1 MADGEWRMA
10 DGEWRMADGGWRMAD
25 GEWQMAN
32 GEWRMAN
39 GGWRMADGEWQ
50 MADGSTPG
58 IPLAIHHRPFT
69 LSLIRT
75 DVTGNTKSMFAATLA
90 APLLNLPLLLV
101 LIPLAGCLIATRYR
115 YTVAP
120 LGLLCSSLVLG
131 LVIFTLAGF
140 QPDSL
145 THGPLHIDAVGIPFI
160 TVTAILTVLLTL
172 YQAVE
177 TGIHPRRTAALLG
190 LEAVLMGLFTT
201 PNLLVFT
208 LLLTLQLIPVGY
220 LLPRRRPEQPPAGR
234 LYRQFMASGLLL
246 LWVATLLLGLHQF
259 QSRGSWSWELA
270 QLQQN
275 PLPTSR
281 QGLVFI
287 LMFYAAAIHLAQF
300 PLHGWLP
307 ELGKK
312 PVTPEFMVMM
322 AGSRVGLYL
331 LLRFVLPL
339 LPDAVSH
346 FRDFVTGLGLLG
358 ICYGAVLA
366 FTQIGLQR
374 LLAFTLIS
382 QTGLLLVGVFSLNG
396 RGLTGSL
403 LLSFNAGLASAGL
416 FLTAAALLRRS
427 GTLLIP
433 RLGRRFNASPRLA
446 FTGVIAALSTTAI
459 PGTPGF
465 DAVHLLLEGIL
476 QAYSW
481 GMAVAVTSGN
491 ILVAG
496 LLLYVFRKIFLTRER
511 TTLPWVEQTQT
522 RWPETVLNLLIGLSL
537 LAAGFYQQPWMQWID
552 GSFRHLT
559 APYQQQSPP

>member
-1 MADGEWRMA
+1 
-10 DGEWRMADGGWRMAD
+10 
-25 GEWQMAN
+25 
-32 GEWRMAN
+32 
-39 GGWRMADGEWQ
+39 
-50 MADGSTPG
+50 
-58 IPLAIHHRPFT
+58 
-69 LSLIRT
+69 
-75 DVTGNTKSMFAATLA
+75 MFAATLA

-101 LIPLAGCLIATRYR
+101 LIPLAGCLIGTRYQ
-115 YTVAP
+115 YAMVPLAP
-120 LGLLCSSLVLG
+120 LCSGLVLS

-145 THGPLHIDAVGIPFI
+145 THGPIHIDAVGIPFI
-160 TVTAILTVLLTL
+160 TVTAILTFLLTL
-172 YQAVE
+172 YQVVE
-177 TGIHPRRTAALLG
+177 TGIYPRRTAALLG

-208 LLLTLQLIPVGY
+208 LLLTLQLITVGY
-220 LLPRRRPEQPPAGR
+220 LLPRRPEQPPAGR

-275 PLPTSR
+275 PLSASR

-322 AGSRVGLYL
+322 AGSKVGLYL

-346 FRDFVTGLGLLG
+346 FRDFATGLGLLG

-427 GTLLIP
+427 GTSLIP
-433 RLGRRFNASPRLA
+433 RIGRRFNASPRLA

-476 QAYSW
+476 QAYGW
-481 GMAVAVTSGN
+481 GMAVAVASGN
-491 ILVAG
+491 VLVAG

-511 TTLPWVEQTQT
+511 ATLPWVEQTQT
-522 RWPETVLNLLIGLSL
+522 RRAETVLNLLIGLSL

-552 GSFRHLT
+552 GSFSHLT
-559 APYQQQSPP
+559 APYQQQPPP

>member
-1 MADGEWRMA
+1 
-10 DGEWRMADGGWRMAD
+10 
-25 GEWQMAN
+25 
-32 GEWRMAN
+32 
-39 GGWRMADGEWQ
+39 
-50 MADGSTPG
+50 
-58 IPLAIHHRPFT
+58 
-69 LSLIRT
+69 
-75 DVTGNTKSMFAATLA
+75 
-90 APLLNLPLLLV
+90 
-101 LIPLAGCLIATRYR
+101 
-115 YTVAP
+115 
-120 LGLLCSSLVLG
+120 
-131 LVIFTLAGF
+131 
-140 QPDSL
+140 
-145 THGPLHIDAVGIPFI
+145 
-160 TVTAILTVLLTL
+160 
-172 YQAVE
+172 
-177 TGIHPRRTAALLG
+177 
-190 LEAVLMGLFTT
+190 
-201 PNLLVFT
+201 
-208 LLLTLQLIPVGY
+208 
-220 LLPRRRPEQPPAGR
+220 
-234 LYRQFMASGLLL
+234 
-246 LWVATLLLGLHQF
+246 
-259 QSRGSWSWELA
+259 
-270 QLQQN
+270 
-275 PLPTSR
+275 
-281 QGLVFI
+281 
-287 LMFYAAAIHLAQF
+287 
-300 PLHGWLP
+300 
-307 ELGKK
+307 
-312 PVTPEFMVMM
+312 
-322 AGSRVGLYL
+322 VGLYL

-346 FRDFVTGLGLLG
+346 FRYFVTGLGLLG

-465 DAVHLLLEGIL
+465 DTVHLLLEGIL
-476 QAYSW
+476 QAYGW

-511 TTLPWVEQTQT
+511 ATLPWVEQTQT

-559 APYQQQSPP
+559 APYQQQPPP